1 MYLYF
6 QNILESW
13 DQVWVKGCGFKDED
27 VSQLTEVS
35 TDLSINVS
43 VEVSLTVAPN
53 EISVSTS
60 SIARFY
66 YLKYLPIFQ
75 ITIN

>member
-6 QNILESW
+6 QNILICW
-13 DQVWVKGCGFKDED
+13 DQEWVEGCEFKDED

-35 TDLSINVS
+35 TGLSINVS
-43 VEVSLTVAPN
+43 VEVSVTVAPT